1 MMSDKGFAIVVLI
14 KSRIKF
20 GILLGPVLLLLIL
33 MLIVSRTSNGL
44 VEDRKKLLSCDSG
57 R

>member
-1 MMSDKGFAIVVLI
+1 MMSDKGSAIFVLI

-33 MLIVSRTSNGL
+33 RLIVSRTSNGL
-44 VEDRKKLLSCDSG
+44 VGDRKKLLSCGSE